1 MHDDIKKGLTELL
14 RAAEAMSSDVGA
26 SVEEILREGL
36 ENPLSADEVHVLLAR
51 VVERRSGRCRETRG
65 HGDGRPA

>member
-1 MHDDIKKGLTELL
+1 MRDNITKGLAKLL

-36 ENPLSADEVHVLLAR
+36 ENPLS
-51 VVERRSGRCRETRG
+51 VE
-65 HGDGRPA
+65 